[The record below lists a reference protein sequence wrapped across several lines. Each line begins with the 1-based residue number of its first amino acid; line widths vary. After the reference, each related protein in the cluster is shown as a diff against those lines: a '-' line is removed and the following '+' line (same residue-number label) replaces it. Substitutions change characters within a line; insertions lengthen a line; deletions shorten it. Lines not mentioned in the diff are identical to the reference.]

1 MRRST
6 AQWVGWVRQRA
17 DIVIDYTSAI
27 VCIQLTLY
35 LLSLKIYDDII
46 LVSYVCEDELESF
59 G

>member
-6 AQWVGWVRQRA
+6 VQWVGWVRQRA
-17 DIVIDYTSAI
+17 DIVIDYISAI

>member
-6 AQWVGWVRQRA
+6 VQWVGWVRQRA

-35 LLSLKIYDDII
+35 LLSLKIYNDII
-46 LVSYVCEDELESF
+46 LVSYVCGDELESF